1 MLVPLGRGR
10 QPQGPP
16 QMGTPWMMPVTMNPG
31 GQGADLENIP
41 GFRPGMEMPVTTAS
55 IPMPLLPKS
64 RLMEAVE
71 FTEPLLDVTIT
82 TTLDPPY
89 LAIIIWELTR
99 VGVDT
104 HVRTFNCG
112 SYVELFLR
120 FRNAYERR
128 KRGAAEAELKRYVD
142 GFKDVDGASLRD
154 YVTQNAMK
162 LGFRPE
168 TLEPTPKKAKKGG
181 AKALAKASVQQ
192 AMNDFRGVEAPAEE
206 MHKKLCQ
213 FNMCHH

>member
-1 MLVPLGRGR
+1 MKAISAQIDSPVWCPPPGSFDPGIPLLLSLAAMLVPLGRGR

-16 QMGTPWMMPVTMNPG
+16 QMSTPWSMMMQPVTMNPG

-41 GFRPGMEMPVTTAS
+41 GFRPGMEMPVTTS
-55 IPMPLLPKS
+55 SVPLWLLPKS

-128 KRGAAEAELKRYVD
+128 KGGAAESELKNTS
-142 GFKDVDGASLRD
+142 KDSKMSMGRRCATTLRR
-154 YVTQNAMK
+154 M
-162 LGFRPE
+162 R
-168 TLEPTPKKAKKGG
+168 
-181 AKALAKASVQQ
+181 
-192 AMNDFRGVEAPAEE
+192 
-206 MHKKLCQ
+206 
-213 FNMCHH
+213 